1 MRLLSQSVRGKEAE
15 DRSTG
20 KEQLT
25 QIVRTEEEE
34 ELNKGLCSMKRVIC
48 SRILIGRSV
57 SIVGENRKKFSALLR
72 VT

>member
-25 QIVRTEEEE
+25 QIVRTEEKE
-34 ELNKGLCSMKRVIC
+34 ELSKGLFSMKRVIC

-57 SIVGENRKKFSALLR
+57 LLWGKR
-72 VT
+72 GRNFRHY

>member
-25 QIVRTEEEE
+25 QIVRAEEEE
-34 ELNKGLCSMKRVIC
+34 ALNKGLCSTKRVIC

-57 SIVGENRKKFSALLR
+57 LLWGKR
-72 VT
+72 GRNFRHY

>member
-1 MRLLSQSVRGKEAE
+1 M
-15 DRSTG
+15 
-20 KEQLT
+20 
-25 QIVRTEEEE
+25 RTEEEE